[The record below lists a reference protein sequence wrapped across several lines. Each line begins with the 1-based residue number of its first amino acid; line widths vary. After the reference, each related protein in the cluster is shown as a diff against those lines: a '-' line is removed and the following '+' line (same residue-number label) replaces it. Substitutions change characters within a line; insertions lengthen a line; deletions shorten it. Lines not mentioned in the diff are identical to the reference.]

1 MNILIIGTDSVEQ
14 KLINLCLKSK
24 YLDHIFT
31 ASNQSL
37 DNIPNVEYSDYND
50 LANKAKLLQTDI
62 ILVTD
67 KELIQDGIVEILRKN
82 MLNVISVNKKWFN
95 LESSR
100 LVAKQLMNY
109 YSINI
114 PQTLKA
120 PISFPVVMKTNSPH
134 ATKIVHSMSELVTI
148 REELNNET
156 VFLEEFLDGEIC
168 YLLSLWDG
176 KNLLS
181 FPLSIELTEVQEDRL
196 ALYKT
201 KLNFLLSDEKADFIG
216 FFVTK
221 LIWSRNDW
229 FVLEHIMRINDCVD
243 LNINR
248 TDFLMI
254 LNSAIYQK
262 LSEISF

>member
-1 MNILIIGTDSVEQ
+1 
-14 KLINLCLKSK
+14 
-24 YLDHIFT
+24 
-31 ASNQSL
+31 
-37 DNIPNVEYSDYND
+37 
-50 LANKAKLLQTDI
+50 
-62 ILVTD
+62 
-67 KELIQDGIVEILRKN
+67 
-82 MLNVISVNKKWFN
+82 
-95 LESSR
+95 
-100 LVAKQLMNY
+100 
-109 YSINI
+109 
-114 PQTLKA
+114 
-120 PISFPVVMKTNSPH
+120 
-134 ATKIVHSMSELVTI
+134 MSELVTI